1 MHGLVLSLWSV
12 RLLDGRDADTLLT
25 SLTLKYYGEQLD
37 LEAFL
42 QEMPDY
48 LVAEM
53 GRYGCAR
60 RTVLLRQ
67 ARHRVAGPKRHDHDV
82 DVKAYARG
90 KRRRV

>member
-1 MHGLVLSLWSV
+1 MHGLALKPRSV
-12 RLLDGRDADTLLT
+12 WLLGGRSAGTLLT

-53 GRYGCAR
+53 GRYVGSQFDGA
-60 RTVLLRQ
+60 VVDALLRVLDSVE
-67 ARHRVAGPKRHDHDV
+67 APTV
-82 DVKAYARG
+82 Y
-90 KRRRV
+90 